1 MSYKAVV
8 LDIDGTLVNSQ
19 KQITKKTLDVL
30 TKIRNEGKTVVIASG
45 RPPQGVMPYA
55 KKLGF
60 DKTGGYILSF
70 NGGRI
75 TQVKTGETIYNRC
88 FPNEYLPEIC
98 EIIKDYRVTINTY
111 ENDTIVTSGN
121 LNNYSSV
128 EADIIGL
135 ETNFVDD
142 FAAYVNF
149 EVNKC
154 LLSGEPEDILKL
166 EELLK
171 KKYEGRLDVYRSEEF
186 FLELVPL
193 GVDKAQSID
202 FLLKTLGCKREECMA
217 CGDGYNDL
225 TMIEYAGLGV
235 AMENANDE
243 VKAAAD
249 FVTLSNDNDGVA
261 YAVEKFVN

>member
-1 MSYKAVV
+1 MSYKVIV
-8 LDIDGTLVNSQ
+8 LDIDGTLVNS
-19 KQITKKTLDVL
+19 KKKITKKTFDVL
-30 TKIRNEGKTVVIASG
+30 TKVQNEGKVVVIASG

-60 DKTGGYILSF
+60 DQRGGYILSY

-75 TQVKTGETIYNRC
+75 TQVESGETIYNKC

-98 EIIKDYRVTINTY
+98 EIIKDYSVTINTY

-121 LNNYSSV
+121 INRYSSA

-135 ETNFVDD
+135 ETNFVED
-142 FAAYVNF
+142 FASYVNF
-149 EVNKC
+149 KVNKC
-154 LLSGEPEDILKL
+154 LLSGEPEDIKKL
-166 EELLK
+166 EKILK
-171 KKYEGRLDVYRSEEF
+171 KKYEGKIDVYRSEDF

-193 GVDKAQSID
+193 GVNKARSIE
-202 FLLKTLGCKREECMA
+202 FLLKSLGFTRERCIA

-235 AMENANDE
+235 AMGNANDDI
-243 VKAAAD
+243 KAAAD
-249 FVTLSNDNDGVA
+249 FVTLTNDEDGVA
-261 YAVEKFVN
+261 YAIERFVS

>member
-154 LLSGEPEDILKL
+154 LLSGEPEDIIKL
-166 EELLK
+166 EKILK
-171 KKYEGRLDVYRSEEF
+171 KKYEGKLDVYRSEEF

-193 GVDKAQSID
+193 GVDKARSID
-202 FLLKTLGCKREECMA
+202 ILLKSLGCKREECMA

-225 TMIEYAGLGV
+225 TMIKYAGLGV
-235 AMENANDE
+235 AMGNAQDE
-243 VKAAAD
+243 IKAAAD

-261 YAVEKFVN
+261 YAIERFVS

>member
-1 MSYKAVV
+1 MSYKVIV

-19 KQITKKTLDVL
+19 KEITKKTFDVL
-30 TKIRNEGKTVVIASG
+30 TKMQDEGKTVVIASG
-45 RPPQGVMPYA
+45 RPPQGVLPYA

-60 DKTGGYILSF
+60 DKRDGYILSF

-75 TQVKTGETIYNRC
+75 TRVNNGEIVYNKC
-88 FPNEYLPEIC
+88 FPNECLPEIC

-111 ENDTIVTSGN
+111 ENDTIVSSGN
-121 LNNYSSV
+121 INKYSNV

-142 FAAYVNF
+142 FASYVDF
-149 EVNKC
+149 KVNKC
-154 LLSGEPEDILKL
+154 LLSGEPEDIIKL
-166 EELLK
+166 EKILK
-171 KKYEGRLDVYRSEEF
+171 EKYEGKLDVYRSEEF

-193 GVDKAQSID
+193 GVDKARSID
-202 FLLKTLGCKREECMA
+202 ILLKSLGCKREECMA

-225 TMIEYAGLGV
+225 TMIKYAGLGV
-235 AMENANDE
+235 AMGNAQDE
-243 VKAAAD
+243 IKAAAD

-261 YAVEKFVN
+261 YAIERFVS

>member
-1 MSYKAVV
+1 MSYKVIV

-19 KQITKKTLDVL
+19 KEITKKTFDVL
-30 TKIRNEGKTVVIASG
+30 TKVQDDGKVVVIASG

-60 DKTGGYILSF
+60 DKRNGYILSY

-75 TQVKTGETIYNRC
+75 TQVESGETIYNKC

-121 LNNYSSV
+121 INKYSSV

-142 FAAYVNF
+142 FASYVNF
-149 EVNKC
+149 DINKC

-171 KKYEGRLDVYRSEEF
+171 KKYEGKLGVYRSEEF

-202 FLLKTLGCKREECMA
+202 YLLRSLGCTKEDCIA

-225 TMIEYAGLGV
+225 TMIKYAGLGV
-235 AMENANDE
+235 AMGNANDDI
-243 VKAAAD
+243 KAAAD
-249 FVTLSNDNDGVA
+249 FVTLTNDDDGVA
-261 YAVEKFVN
+261 YAIEKFVS